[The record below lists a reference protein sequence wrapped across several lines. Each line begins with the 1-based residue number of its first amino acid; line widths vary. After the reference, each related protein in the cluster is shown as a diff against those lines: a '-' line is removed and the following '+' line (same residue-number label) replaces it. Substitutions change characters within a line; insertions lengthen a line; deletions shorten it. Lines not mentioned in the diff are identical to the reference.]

1 MSAIDIVKD
10 PNIEKVKK
18 KKEKEQH
25 IKPLSHDDKRLFS
38 KIRTAIKKN
47 K

>member
-1 MSAIDIVKD
+1 MSAMDVGKD

-18 KKEKEQH
+18 KKREGVKQPSS
-25 IKPLSHDDKRLFS
+25 KDKRLFG
-38 KIRTAIKKN
+38 KIRAAIKKN